1 MSQSRVIPQQRIII
15 SFVQAQDFAA
25 VEALIPD
32 LKRRA
37 EGFGRPQSFDG
48 VADGLSRCRKA
59 PVFLAAILGTLC
71 QKQFSGCVVV
81 EGHALAHEGH
91 TLRSSLSLATR
102 SWGSLM
108 LLIR

>member
-37 EGFGRPQSFDG
+37 EGYGRPQSSDG
-48 VADGLSRCRKA
+48 VADGLSCRRKA

-71 QKQFSGCVVV
+71 
-81 EGHALAHEGH
+81 
-91 TLRSSLSLATR
+91 
-102 SWGSLM
+102 
-108 LLIR
+108 